1 MSVWVV
7 SSGGGTP
14 ESSRL
19 VAAMELHQAQ
29 KEAMAPQQAPPL
41 FLDFSHGGN
50 QIKQS
55 ARLGSVDFVF
65 LGTLLFCFWIYYLL
79 GCCVHVDCGGGR
91 KRQREAE
98 SVSPQFFSLQ
108 QQPEAQAPKLIN
120 LAQLHKRPAM
130 GLRLDFDEGSEHV
143 SCTSSASASCLL
155 SEELA
160 AQRDQHKN
168 EMDRLIQEHV
178 RTARL
183 IDCVVAA
190 ADIDRPLLLMGSFL
204 VALQAERLR
213 RALADT
219 RRRHYRSL
227 VGAAEAAAA
236 QRIREKEAEALEAA
250 RRGADLE
257 DRVARLRAEAAA
269 WQAKALADQS
279 TAAALHA
286 QLQQASAAAQARGKA
301 AEEEE
306 DNAGGA
312 AADDA
317 GSCFVDPDR
326 VVEIA
331 PPRPPP
337 ARPCRTC
344 RQRSA
349 SVVLLPCRHL
359 CVCAECEPAVPAAAP
374 FAAGAGAVAAA
385 CPMCRGTVT
394 GTLQVFFS

>member
-1 MSVWVV
+1 MAVQAHYHHHHHHHHRESPFLV
-7 SSGGGTP
+7 SGGGTP

-41 FLDFSHGGN
+41 FLDFSHG
-50 QIKQS
+50 
-55 ARLGSVDFVF
+55 
-65 LGTLLFCFWIYYLL
+65 
-79 GCCVHVDCGGGR
+79 DCGGGR

-168 EMDRLIQEHV
+168 EMDRLIQEH
-178 RTARL
+178 
-183 IDCVVAA
+183 
-190 ADIDRPLLLMGSFL
+190 
-204 VALQAERLR
+204 AERLR

-257 DRVARLRAEAAA
+257 DRVARLRAEAEA

-385 CPMCRGTVT
+385 CPMCRGAVT
-394 GTLQVFFS
+394 GTVQVFFS

>member
-1 MSVWVV
+1 MAVQAHYHHHHHRESPFLV
-7 SSGGGTP
+7 SSGGGGTP

-19 VAAMELHQAQ
+19 AAAMELHQAQ

-41 FLDFSHGGN
+41 FLDFSQG
-50 QIKQS
+50 
-55 ARLGSVDFVF
+55 
-65 LGTLLFCFWIYYLL
+65 
-79 GCCVHVDCGGGR
+79 DCGGGR

-98 SVSPQFFSLQ
+98 SMSPQFFSLQ
-108 QQPEAQAPKLIN
+108 QQPQAQAPKLIN

-160 AQRDQHKN
+160 VQRDQHKN
-168 EMDRLIQEHV
+168 EVDRLIQEH
-178 RTARL
+178 
-183 IDCVVAA
+183 
-190 ADIDRPLLLMGSFL
+190 
-204 VALQAERLR
+204 AERLR

-236 QRIREKEAEALEAA
+236 QRIREKEAEVSEAA
-250 RRGADLE
+250 RRGTDLE
-257 DRVARLRAEAAA
+257 DRVARLRAEAAV

-286 QLQQASAAAQARGKA
+286 QLQQAATAAQARGKA

-306 DNAGGA
+306 DNAGAGA

-331 PPRPPP
+331 PPRPPAP

-344 RQRSA
+344 RLRSA

-359 CVCAECEPAVPAAAP
+359 CVCAECEPAAP

-385 CPMCRGTVT
+385 CPMCRGAVT
-394 GTLQVFFS
+394 GTVQVFLS

>member
-1 MSVWVV
+1 MGDLSVWVG
-7 SSGGGTP
+7 SSGGGGTP

-19 VAAMELHQAQ
+19 AAAMELHQAQ

-41 FLDFSHGGN
+41 FLDFSHG
-50 QIKQS
+50 
-55 ARLGSVDFVF
+55 DF
-65 LGTLLFCFWIYYLL
+65 
-79 GCCVHVDCGGGR
+79 GGER

-108 QQPEAQAPKLIN
+108 QQPQAQAPKLIN

-130 GLRLDFDEGSEHV
+130 GLRLDFDEGSEQV

-168 EMDRLIQEHV
+168 EMDRLIQEH
-178 RTARL
+178 
-183 IDCVVAA
+183 
-190 ADIDRPLLLMGSFL
+190 
-204 VALQAERLR
+204 AERLR
-213 RALADT
+213 RSLADT
-219 RRRHYRSL
+219 RRRQYRSL
-227 VGAAEAAAA
+227 VGAAEVAAA
-236 QRIREKEAEALEAA
+236 QRIREKEAEASEAA

-257 DRVARLRAEAAA
+257 DRVARLRAEAAS

-286 QLQQASAAAQARGKA
+286 QLQQAAAAAQARGKA
-301 AEEEE
+301 AEEE
-306 DNAGGA
+306 DNAGA
-312 AADDA
+312 AAVDDA

-331 PPRPPP
+331 PPRPPAP

-344 RQRSA
+344 RQRST

-359 CVCAECEPAVPAAAP
+359 CVCAECEPAFPAATP
-374 FAAGAGAVAAA
+374 FAAGAGAIAAA
-385 CPMCRGTVT
+385 CPMCRGAVT
-394 GTLQVFFS
+394 GTVQVFFS